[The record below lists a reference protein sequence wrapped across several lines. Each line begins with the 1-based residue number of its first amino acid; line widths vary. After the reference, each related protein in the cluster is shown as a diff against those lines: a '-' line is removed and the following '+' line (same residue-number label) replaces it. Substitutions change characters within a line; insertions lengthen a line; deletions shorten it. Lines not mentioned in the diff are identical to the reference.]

1 MSGIEVVGI
10 VLGALPL
17 AISLF
22 QSYEDL
28 AAAKNR
34 LRDFEKLY
42 RNIQRDL
49 EHEEL
54 LFRLIVETLIRPLV
68 NDEMIDKDDL
78 DRIINNIDDSSW
90 ANQDISE
97 ALQQR
102 LGEVHEPFIEVMK
115 DTEQQCM
122 QLLKSIGFD
131 KPDIVSSVTIEV
143 KPDAEPWWP
152 LLETL
157 VGPNR
162 SAVLAEDFTAAWDQ
176 AQRLGHVDEPV
187 VNTTELGKPGKTKAG
202 SVAAMFD
209 TSHEAARAYLD
220 HLYGD
225 LVAVDKAKQLDKHPR
240 ALSKDGWLK
249 DPPLRLHLLP

>member
-115 DTEQQCM
+115 DT
-122 QLLKSIGFD
+122 KPFNKDFD
-131 KPDIVSSVTIEV
+131 SAS
-143 KPDAEPWWP
+143 AEYQVPIY
-152 LLETL
+152 
-157 VGPNR
+157 
-162 SAVLAEDFTAAWDQ
+162 
-176 AQRLGHVDEPV
+176 
-187 VNTTELGKPGKTKAG
+187 
-202 SVAAMFD
+202 
-209 TSHEAARAYLD
+209 RAC
-220 HLYGD
+220 HD
-225 LVAVDKAKQLDKHPR
+225 LVLIGLDS
-240 ALSKDGWLK
+240 LS
-249 DPPLRLHLLP
+249 LRNF

>member
-102 LGEVHEPFIEVMK
+102 LGEVHQPFIEVMK

-143 KPDAEPWWP
+143 K
-152 LLETL
+152 
-157 VGPNR
+157 
-162 SAVLAEDFTAAWDQ
+162 
-176 AQRLGHVDEPV
+176 
-187 VNTTELGKPGKTKAG
+187 
-202 SVAAMFD
+202 
-209 TSHEAARAYLD
+209 
-220 HLYGD
+220 
-225 LVAVDKAKQLDKHPR
+225 
-240 ALSKDGWLK
+240 
-249 DPPLRLHLLP
+249 